1 MSKRVRVIL
10 FLLPLAAFIA
20 LAVLLFNRNG
30 EDPSVLPS
38 ARVGQNLPSF
48 EMASLTEPGRMLTPK
63 DLAGEVSLLNVWA
76 TWCVSCLVEHPVLM
90 ELAASGIPIY
100 GVNYKDSPEAA
111 LVYLA
116 NNGDPFRFSISDV
129 NGSLGLDLGVYGA
142 PETYLLDREGRIR
155 YRSVGVL
162 DARSWID
169 ELEPRYRALVEEVA
183 P

>member
-48 EMASLTEPGRMLTPK
+48 EMASLTEPRRMLTPK
-63 DLAGEVSLLNVWA
+63 DLEGEVSLLNVWA

-111 LVYLA
+111 LMYLA
-116 NNGDPFRFSISDV
+116 NNGDPFRFIISDV
-129 NGSLGLDLGVYGA
+129 SGSLGLDLGVYGA